1 MNQEK
6 IGKFIASCRKAQG
19 FTQAALA
26 EKLGITDRAVSK
38 WETGRNL
45 PDAAIMPELCAL
57 LNIQLSELFR
67 GERIAMTGDQKT
79 FDALL
84 LEMKQREEAANR
96 RILQLEKVLICMT
109 IAVSLTMILGG
120 CYLAKDHLAL
130 GIALLTFGA
139 AVVFA
144 ICFVGVKIE
153 HDTGYYECPECGK
166 RYVPTMKAVV
176 LALHR
181 GTARKMTCPFC
192 GKRAY
197 HQKVLAR

>member
-1 MNQEK
+1 
-6 IGKFIASCRKAQG
+6 
-19 FTQAALA
+19 
-26 EKLGITDRAVSK
+26 
-38 WETGRNL
+38 
-45 PDAAIMPELCAL
+45 
-57 LNIQLSELFR
+57 
-67 GERIAMTGDQKT
+67 
-79 FDALL
+79 
-84 LEMKQREEAANR
+84 
-96 RILQLEKVLICMT
+96 MT

-130 GIALLTFGA
+130 GIALLAFVA

-153 HDTGYYECPECGK
+153 HDTGYYECPECGE
-166 RYVPTMKAVV
+166 RYIPTMKAVV
-176 LALHR
+176 MALHR